1 MTRKNR
7 KINIFKIAYL
17 IYFHLPKK
25 SKKILFFT
33 AFIIFISG
41 LLDLFS
47 IGSVIPFLMVIT
59 QPSKLWEVS
68 FFSSLYSFIGL
79 SPKDDILFITTLFFG
94 FATIISTFIKL
105 LAIFINTRFAAYIG
119 TELNMKVFNKL
130 IYQPYEY
137 YLNKNTSEL
146 ISSMTVKLNYLVS
159 VIYLILNALS
169 ASILIILILIF
180 LIIYQTKIALIVG
193 LFVFIF
199 YSIATFVS
207 DKKLNYNSVK
217 ISKANNNLIKVIQET
232 IGSIKEIILM
242 SRPSVYSNEFF
253 KADNTL
259 RIKSSENQFISI
271 APKYLVDSLG
281 ILIIAFLAFYFNL
294 SGESNSS
301 LITILGTFAL
311 AAQRL
316 IPAFQ
321 TLYSAISKIRSYGQ
335 SVLDVINLIEL
346 PLSRKELKRTKDKYK
361 MQEKIIFENVSFS
374 YNNSKEKVLNNIN
387 LKILQGS
394 CIGIKGSTGSG
405 KSTLISLLI
414 GLLPPTNG
422 NIIID
427 GNYLYSKNEDA
438 FLQKWR
444 NSIAYVSQD
453 SFLTDNTLLAN
464 IAFGCS
470 KNEIDLDKVKQ
481 AASFANIDKFINST
495 KDGYL
500 TFVGERGVR
509 LSGGQK
515 QRIAIARALYKDSE
529 ILILDEATSQLDKF
543 TESRILN
550 SIKNLKK
557 IKTIIMIAHRENTFE
572 NCDYVYSLENNSLQ

>member
-1 MTRKNR
+1 
-7 KINIFKIAYL
+7 
-17 IYFHLPKK
+17 
-25 SKKILFFT
+25 
-33 AFIIFISG
+33 
-41 LLDLFS
+41 
-47 IGSVIPFLMVIT
+47 
-59 QPSKLWEVS
+59 
-68 FFSSLYSFIGL
+68 
-79 SPKDDILFITTLFFG
+79 
-94 FATIISTFIKL
+94 
-105 LAIFINTRFAAYIG
+105 
-119 TELNMKVFNKL
+119 
-130 IYQPYEY
+130 
-137 YLNKNTSEL
+137 
-146 ISSMTVKLNYLVS
+146 
-159 VIYLILNALS
+159 
-169 ASILIILILIF
+169 

-193 LFVFIF
+193 SFLFIF

-207 DKKLNYNSVK
+207 DKRLNYNSFK
-217 ISKANNNLIKVIQET
+217 ISNANNNLVKVIQET

-242 SRPSVYSNEFF
+242 SRPSVYSNEFL
-253 KADNTL
+253 KADSTL

-346 PLSRKELKRTKDKYK
+346 PLSRKELNRTKDKYK

-387 LKILQGS
+387 LTILQGS

-427 GNYLYSKNEDA
+427 GNYLYSKNEDL

-444 NSIAYVSQD
+444 NSLAYVSQD

-464 IAFGCS
+464 IAFGCMTDD
-470 KNEIDLDKVKQ
+470 IDLDKVKQ

-529 ILILDEATSQLDKF
+529 ILILDEATSQLDKY

-550 SIKNLKK
+550 SIKNLKN